1 MPLCKR
7 VARLIMEVIL
17 SRRIG
22 GTERHGRLRVI
33 IRCKREKNSFVKII
47 YIVVVVCF
55 LLLHT
60 SYTRNRGAC
69 VTPQNVTWRRMV
81 RWGVHR
87 RVTRMDK
94 EANPTLL
101 CNPGNVGRNE

>member
-7 VARLIMEVIL
+7 VVRLIMEVIL

-22 GTERHGRLRVI
+22 GTKRHGRLRVI

-60 SYTRNRGAC
+60 SYTRNKGGMCYTTKCDMAEDGSIGRAS
-69 VTPQNVTWRRMV
+69 
-81 RWGVHR
+81 
-87 RVTRMDK
+87 
-94 EANPTLL
+94 ESNPD
-101 CNPGNVGRNE
+101 G